1 MTAVTDDAGEAAAD
15 GRSASET
22 VFSGIIR
29 ALEARQLVPGQ
40 RLVEVDLTATFG
52 VSRNSV
58 REALQRLAAEG
69 IVELLRHK
77 GAAIR
82 LLSVE
87 ETLDVLD
94 VAERITGLLA
104 CAAARAVAKG
114 ARGTPLA
121 DAIRRLVESDG
132 AGDTE
137 GFARARRNYYRALL
151 ALANSRELRR
161 LFPAVQ
167 MPIVYAQYRLPG
179 LQQIRLQD
187 YRVIAREV
195 LAGDEEAAD
204 LAAMA
209 HVRNVREEI
218 LQRAAQ
224 PAPATIAPRRD
235 GDAARRSASRA

>member
-1 MTAVTDDAGEAAAD
+1 MTATTDYAEATVD
-15 GRSASET
+15 SRSASDT
-22 VFSGIIR
+22 VFAGIIH

-87 ETLDVLD
+87 ETLDVVE

-104 CAAARAVAKG
+104 RAAARAVANG
-114 ARGTPLA
+114 ARDTPLA
-121 DAIRRLVESDG
+121 DAIKRLVEADG
-132 AGDTE
+132 SGDAE
-137 GFARARRNYYRALL
+137 AFAKARRDYYRALL
-151 ALANSRELRR
+151 ALANNRELRR
-161 LFPAVQ
+161 LFPAIQ
-167 MPIVYAQYRLPG
+167 MPIVYAQFRLPG
-179 LQQIRLQD
+179 LQRTRVQD

-195 LAGDEEAAD
+195 LAGEEDGAD

-218 LQRAAQ
+218 LQRAAEPV
-224 PAPATIAPRRD
+224 PAGI
-235 GDAARRSASRA
+235 GARR

>member
-1 MTAVTDDAGEAAAD
+1 MTVAIEATADAEPAAD
-15 GRSASET
+15 SRSASDT
-22 VFSGIIR
+22 VFAGIIH

-40 RLVEVDLTATFG
+40 RLVEADLTASFG

-69 IVELLRHK
+69 IVDLLRHK

-87 ETLDVLD
+87 ETLDVLE
-94 VAERITGLLA
+94 VAERITGLMA
-104 CAAARAVAKG
+104 RAAARAVAKG
-114 ARGTPLA
+114 GRGTALA
-121 DAIRRLVESDG
+121 DAVKLLVAADG
-132 AGDTE
+132 AGDRE
-137 GFARARRNYYRALL
+137 AFSKGRRDFYRSLL
-151 ALANSRELRR
+151 ALAGNRELRR
-161 LFPAVQ
+161 LFPAIQ

-179 LQQIRLQD
+179 LQRVRLQD

-195 LAGDEEAAD
+195 LAGDEDAAD

-218 LQRAAQ
+218 LQRAAEPV
-224 PAPATIAPRRD
+224 PAAIGPRR
-235 GDAARRSASRA
+235 